1 MSKLILLNEV
11 RDEKKKIQLLISDKI
26 QNKKVYEEPYIT
38 FEEKFNLFN
47 DDKELDDLN
56 NERVGNGK
64 DISLIIDRI
73 FLLNNDTLIINFIN
87 AIYNDNLNISTKI
100 KCVKNNQVIIPQ
112 KSNYN
117 IKVFAED
124 NYRNFE
130 YEIQFKISDSENLGI
145 IISKKNLTNNNIV
158 TFAKRKNKYKN
169 NSNIMNNLKECH
181 DKCIIV
187 LNSEVEVPDVY
198 ELKSNFNKQGMKYK
212 INVVKGWKYDF
223 KRLFEERMYLLFP
236 LKVIDLK
243 KRLLDIN
250 MEAVPK
256 KMIRDEILIFFQ
268 DMNRYLKRIESADLI
283 IDKELN
289 KMNLIAIDL
298 LDSLINDKNNISID
312 LKTDIWDTLKEIV
325 V

>member
-26 QNKKVYEEPYIT
+26 QNKKVYEEPCIT
-38 FEEKFNLFN
+38 FEEKFNLFK
-47 DDKELDDLN
+47 DDKELYDLN
-56 NERVGNGK
+56 NKRVDNGN

-87 AIYNDNLNISTKI
+87 SIYNDNLNINTKI

-112 KSNYN
+112 GSNYN

-124 NYRNFE
+124 NYRSFE
-130 YEIQFKISDSENLGI
+130 YEIQFKISDYENLGI

-169 NSNIMNNLKECH
+169 NSNVMNNSKEFY

-187 LNSEVEVPDVY
+187 LNSEVEVPDIY

-223 KRLFEERMYLLFP
+223 KRLFEEKMYLLFP
-236 LKVIDLK
+236 LKVVDLK

-250 MEAVPK
+250 IEAVPK
-256 KMIRDEILIFFQ
+256 RMIKDEILIFFQ

-298 LDSLINDKNNISID
+298 LNSLINDKNNISID